1 MNYIIFDLEATCWD
15 GRAGRGKINEIIE
28 VGALKLDDN
37 LKEIDRFAHFVR
49 PVFNPEL
56 SPFCKELT
64 TITQEQVDGAEPYE
78 VVLEKFA
85 SWSQDGDDEVM
96 MLSWG
101 YYDRQQILR
110 EAKHK
115 GHEGTIIKL
124 MERHDSF
131 KHRFAQVRDI
141 RPCGMQGALKMFDL
155 PLDGTHHRG
164 IDDAVNIAKI
174 FVKAFDEVKD
184 VLLT

>member
-15 GRAGRGKINEIIE
+15 GGAGRGKLNEIIE
-28 VGALKLDDN
+28 VGAVKLDDN
-37 LKEIDRFAHFVR
+37 LQEVGRFARFVR
-49 PVFNPEL
+49 PVINPEL

-64 TITQEQVDGAEPYE
+64 TINQEQVDNAEPYQ
-78 VVLEKFA
+78 VVLEEFA
-85 SWSQDGDDEVM
+85 RWAKEGSDEVM

-101 YYDRQQILR
+101 HYDKNQILR
-110 EAKHK
+110 EAERK
-115 GHEGTIIKL
+115 GHEGEIIAL

-131 KHRFAQVRDI
+131 KHRFAEVRNI
-141 RPCGMQGALKMFDL
+141 RPCGMQGALKMFSL